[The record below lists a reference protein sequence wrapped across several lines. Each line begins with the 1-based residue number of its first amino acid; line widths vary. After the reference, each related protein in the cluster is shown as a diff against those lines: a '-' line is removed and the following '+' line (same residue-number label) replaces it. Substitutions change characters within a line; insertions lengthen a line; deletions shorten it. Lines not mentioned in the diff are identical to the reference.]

1 MKLTT
6 RELTLCAV
14 LTALALALSY
24 MENFIP
30 LSAAIP
36 LPGIK
41 LGLANIVTLMALL
54 FLGGRTAVTVLVL
67 RCFLGSVFGGGV
79 TALMFSLTGGVL
91 SMFVM
96 ALTRHV
102 PFFSVYGVS
111 LCGAAAHNI
120 GPIIVASITL
130 DSLDIV
136 AYLPFLLLV
145 GLVTGMLTGAAASAC
160 FAALIAAGQR
170 PLNKRRPPSPE
181 G

>member
-1 MKLTT
+1 MSNTKKLA
-6 RELTLCAV
+6 LQAILVAV
-14 LTALALALSY
+14 ALALSY
-24 MENFIP
+24 MERFIP
-30 LSAAIP
+30 LQLVIP
-36 LPGIK
+36 LPGVK
-41 LGLANIVTLMALL
+41 LGLANIVSLFALY
-54 FLGGRTAVTVLVL
+54 FLGWRSAFVILVL
-67 RCFLGSVFGGGV
+67 RCVLGAMFGGGV

-120 GPIIVASITL
+120 GQIIVASITL
-130 DSLDIV
+130 DSLYIV

-145 GLVTGMLTGAAASAC
+145 GLVTGMLTGAAAAAW